1 MRQKNVALFR
11 PLSRFYWGDMP
22 PPPPP
27 PPLALPPPLF
37 LHPCVELIV
46 DLCLLLNRK
55 HHRSGRITQRNAEP
69 YLHGTTSVQP
79 KPSEE
84 KMVIG
89 KVSHIIHYGATL
101 IPIR

>member
-1 MRQKNVALFR
+1 MWPFFAPCPDFMGG
-11 PLSRFYWGDMP
+11 PCP
-22 PPPPP
+22 PAPF
-27 PPLALPPPLF
+27 F

-55 HHRSGRITQRNAEP
+55 HRRSGRITQRNAEP
-69 YLHGTTSVQP
+69 HLHGTTSVQP

-89 KVSHIIHYGATL
+89 KVSHNHIIHYGATL
-101 IPIR
+101 ITIR